1 MHIEP
6 GIVEGGKMALGFF
19 TGASSITYIV
29 KKIIGF
35 GVVVNTSFNKH
46 GRTMVLTP
54 DDAIKDFLDSKM
66 DFIFFEE
73 ILVTKK

>member
-1 MHIEP
+1 
-6 GIVEGGKMALGFF
+6 
-19 TGASSITYIV
+19 
-29 KKIIGF
+29 
-35 GVVVNTSFNKH
+35 
-46 GRTMVLTP
+46 MVLTP